1 MNKISEIL
9 EDLKRGKVEAINYS
23 NSNIVNSKAVELLN
37 KPELTEED
45 LSTTKDILD
54 ISNILYNNTD
64 RELLFLED
72 GIYDLLIVLYSKYKG
87 KYPVGAIPV
96 IFEPEVSNTVNN
108 NEINCPINP
117 IIILDEDK
125 VNDSLYLN
133 EDALLK
139 VPNLTRRDF
148 RKFPIEIGADD
159 SISKRLRNT
168 PHKYPKLVGT
178 LDKCKFVLNSQ
189 AIERGVF
196 DDPKVQIFERD
207 FIQKH
212 IQMEILDPNRVFTM
226 VGELKYDGVSVEAEV
241 SDEIISARTRGDT
254 DLDEAS
260 DITPILGGYKFK
272 HAIGNVPHD
281 DVFGMKFEAVISYD
295 NMQLMAEERGKEYK
309 NPRNAIIGLF
319 GSSDARKY
327 RDYITLVP
335 LATSIEDIDRLTE
348 IHFMNKYYHRGEYL
362 RHVVMT
368 GNYIE
373 ILFQVQK
380 FVEEAEYMRSITP
393 FMYDGVVVSYIDKD
407 LIDALGRENSVN
419 KYSIAIKFN
428 AMKKQTIFTGYTY
441 TIGQNG
447 IVTPMIN
454 YNPIEFYGGIHTKSS
469 GHSLSR
475 FLNLQLRVGDILDV
489 EYTNDVMPYV
499 TKPDNYHNRNN
510 PNPPEVFPTHCPV
523 CGTKLIKSQSG
534 KSIMCPNSLCGGR
547 RLSRMVNMVK
557 KLGIKG
563 FSDESLAKIN
573 KSSLYELFKL
583 KQSELEPILG
593 VANSQK
599 FIDQLEALKNNPIY
613 DYRIIG
619 SLGFT
624 NISIETWRSILKV
637 ISIEDLMLLSD
648 EDLYVKLIHINSIGP
663 TIATTI
669 ISEREL
675 FFPDIRSISEMPNV
689 VRSLGNTDIEGK
701 VIRFSG
707 IRDQILCDK
716 LIADGHDAGD
726 GAVTMK
732 TDILIVPN
740 IPGYSSSKTVK
751 AAKYGIPIV
760 MYNDFVDNMYKWLK

>member
-23 NSNIVNSKAVELLN
+23 NSSIVNSKAVELLN
-37 KPELTEED
+37 KSELNEED
-45 LSTTKDILD
+45 LSIAKEILD

-72 GIYDLLIVLYSKYKG
+72 GIYDLLIVLYSRYKG
-87 KYPVGAIPV
+87 RYPVGAIPV
-96 IFEPEVSNTVNN
+96 IFEPEVSNTVSN
-108 NEINCPINP
+108 NEINTPINP
-117 IIILDEDK
+117 VIILDKEK

-133 EDALLK
+133 RDGLLR
-139 VPNLTRRDF
+139 VPDLTKRDF
-148 RKFPIEIGADD
+148 IRFPVEIGTDNP
-159 SISKRLRNT
+159 ISKRLRNT
-168 PHKYPKLVGT
+168 QHKYPKLVGT

-212 IQMEILDPNRVFTM
+212 IQMGILDPNRVFTV

-241 SDEIISARTRGDT
+241 SDEVISARTRGDT
-254 DLDEAS
+254 DLDEAA
-260 DITPILGGYKFK
+260 DISPILSGYKFK
-272 HAIGNVPHD
+272 HAIGVVPHD
-281 DVFGMKFEAVISYD
+281 EVFGMKFEAVISYH
-295 NMQLMAEERGKEYK
+295 NMQMMAEERAKEYK

-327 RDYITLVP
+327 RDYMTLVP
-335 LATSIEDIDRLTE
+335 LATSMEDIDRLSE
-348 IHFMNKYYHRGEYL
+348 IEFMNKYYHSGEYL
-362 RHVVMT
+362 RYVVMT
-368 GNYIE
+368 GNYVE

-393 FMYDGVVVSYIDKD
+393 YMYDGVVISYIDKD

-419 KYSIAIKFN
+419 KYSVAIKFN

-441 TIGQNG
+441 TVGQNG

-475 FLNLQLRVGDILDV
+475 FLDLQLRIGDLLDV

-499 TKPDNYHNRNN
+499 TKPDNHHNRNN
-510 PNPPEVFPTHCPV
+510 PNPPEEFPTHCPV

-534 KSIMCPNSLCGGR
+534 KSIMCPNSLCSGR

-563 FSDESLAKIN
+563 FSDESLAKID

-583 KQSELEPILG
+583 KQSDLEDTLG
-593 VANSQK
+593 AVNSQK
-599 FIDQLEALKNNPIY
+599 FIDQLESLKNDPIY
-613 DYRIIG
+613 DYRIVG

-624 NISIETWRSILKV
+624 NISIETWRSILKEV
-637 ISIEDLMLLSD
+637 SIEDLMLLSD
-648 EDLYVKLIHINSIGP
+648 EDLYVRLVHINSIGP
-663 TIATTI
+663 TTATTI

-675 FFPDIRSISEMPNV
+675 FFPDIRFISEMPNV
-689 VRSLGNTDIEGK
+689 VRSFGNTDIEGK

-732 TDILIVPN
+732 TDILVVPN

-751 AAKYGIPIV
+751 ATKYGIPIV
-760 MYNDFVDNMYKWLK
+760 MYNDFVDNIYKWLK